1 MFLQIFGFF
10 ERICYYTRVF
20 SLFGMKLLS
29 YILIFAYIFLSA
41 LFIVHAGDNITKSD
55 FTIDLRDIDPVWSGN
70 SISGW
75 TAALTS
81 LLSKVASLLLFAIP
95 IVAAVSLIIAGYY
108 YILSSG
114 DSEKATQAKTII
126 KWNLVAIVVALFSYS
141 IIILLA
147 KMLDGTLL

>member
-10 ERICYYTRVF
+10 ERICYYKMVF

-29 YILIFAYIFLSA
+29 YILIFAYIFLSV

-55 FTIDLRDIDPVWSGN
+55 FTINLKDIDPVWSGN
-70 SISGW
+70 SIVGW
-75 TAALTS
+75 TSALTS
-81 LLSKVASLLLFAIP
+81 LLSKIASLLLFAIP

-141 IIILLA
+141 IIILLS